1 VPRQHRA
8 FSYESRPRVLCR
20 LCQRLAPSRQVRMKI
35 AVLGTGSVGRA
46 LAGRLAELGHD
57 VTVGTRDPGAT
68 SAKEEYAGWAADHPD
83 VGLATFGAA
92 AADAELLVNATSGGV
107 SLEVLAQAGDL
118 TGKVLLDVSNG
129 LDFSRGF
136 PPLISAPQDD
146 SIAEQIQRA
155 HPGARVV
162 KSLNTMTADLMVHPE
177 QLSDPGSVFVSGDDP
192 DAKQTVTGLLHDL
205 GHTDVVDLGDV
216 TTARGAE
223 WLMPAWLRVMGAV
236 GTPLFNWKVVR

>member
-1 VPRQHRA
+1 
-8 FSYESRPRVLCR
+8 
-20 LCQRLAPSRQVRMKI
+20 MKI
-35 AVLGTGSVGRA
+35 AVLGTGAVGRA
-46 LAGRLAELGHD
+46 LAGRFAELGHD

-68 SAKEEYAGWAADHPD
+68 GAKEEYAAWAADHPA
-83 VGLATFGAA
+83 VGLATF
-92 AADAELLVNATSGGV
+92 ADAAVGADLVVNATSGGV

-118 TGKVLLDVSNG
+118 RGKVLLDVSNA

-162 KSLNTMTADLMVHPE
+162 KSLNTMNAAVMVNPG
-177 QLSDPGSVFVSGDDP
+177 QLPDPGSVFVSGDDA
-192 DAKQTVTGLLHDL
+192 DAKATVTGLLHDL
-205 GHTDVVDLGDV
+205 GHTDVIDLGDA

-223 WLMPAWLRVMGAV
+223 WLLPAWVRLIGVV
-236 GTPLFNWKVVR
+236 GSPVFNWKVVR

>member
-1 VPRQHRA
+1 M
-8 FSYESRPRVLCR
+8 E
-20 LCQRLAPSRQVRMKI
+20 I
-35 AVLGTGSVGRA
+35 AVLGTGTVGRA
-46 LAGRLAELGHD
+46 LAGRLDELGHTL
-57 VTVGTRDPGAT
+57 TVGTRDPGAT
-68 SAKEEYAGWAADHPD
+68 AAKDEYAAWASGHPA
-83 VGLATFGAA
+83 VRLSTFTGAA
-92 AADAELLVNATSGGV
+92 AGAELVVNATSGGV
-107 SLEVLAQAGDL
+107 SLDVLAQAGDL
-118 TGKVLLDVSNG
+118 TGKVVLDVSNG

-136 PPLISAPQDD
+136 PPMISAPQDD

-177 QLSDPGSVFVSGDDP
+177 QLSDPGSVFVSGDDA
-192 DAKQTVTGLLHDL
+192 DAKAVVAGLLRDL

-223 WLMPAWLRVMGAV
+223 WLMPAWLRVMGSV